1 MLYGE
6 GEQEEQRKM
15 VSCDEKLERGTKG
28 EVDEGN
34 HHCHLHHKILLQII
48 TKTVT
53 ITIMNYKV
61 MRSQE
66 TGGKWSRVMR
76 KRQAELVSDT
86 FIISIMMSTSIIIII
101 IIITYTSTKLVK
113 ANSARERKTK
123 TKQQMM

>member
-1 MLYGE
+1 
-6 GEQEEQRKM
+6 M

-28 EVDEGN
+28 EMDEGN
-34 HHCHLHHKILLQII
+34 HCHLHHKILLQII

-76 KRQAELVSDT
+76 KRQAELVSRVQRVPCT
-86 FIISIMMSTSIIIII
+86 RIELGFFCPTR
-101 IIITYTSTKLVK
+101 T
-113 ANSARERKTK
+113 
-123 TKQQMM
+123 

>member
-76 KRQAELVSDT
+76 KRQAEVGSNII
-86 FIISIMMSTSIIIII
+86 IISIMITSSSIIII
-101 IIITYTSTKLVK
+101 SVL
-113 ANSARERKTK
+113 
-123 TKQQMM
+123 